1 LTFPIVNYKVPLS
14 GGFAACADNK
24 LTIYKSRI
32 SSGGT
37 GENHIGNFY
46 WQGTKIAKRPYIQ
59 GPYSKAEIAFLKK
72 GYPATSAVV
81 LAGKL
86 KRSLVSVQKQL
97 REMHIGRRKESGWT
111 VAQLGFLRRNYKETA
126 TWEIANRLN
135 KTPSVVKHKAAELK
149 LKK

>member
-1 LTFPIVNYKVPLS
+1 VRS
-14 GGFAACADNK
+14 GGA
-24 LTIYKSRI
+24 
-32 SSGGT
+32 

-59 GPYSKAEIAFLKK
+59 GPYSKAEIALLKK
-72 GYPATSAVV
+72 GYPAASAVV

-111 VAQLGFLRRNYKETA
+111 AVQLRYLRRNFKETA

>member
-1 LTFPIVNYKVPLS
+1 VPLS
-14 GGFAACADNK
+14 GGFAACADDK
-24 LTIYKSRI
+24 LTIYKSRV
-32 SSGGT
+32 SSGGA

-59 GPYSKAEIAFLKK
+59 GPYSKADIALLKK

-111 VAQLGFLRRNYKETA
+111 AAQLRFLRRNYKETA

>member
-1 LTFPIVNYKVPLS
+1 VPLF
-14 GGFAACADNK
+14 GGFAACADDK
-24 LTIYKSRI
+24 LTIYKSI
-32 SSGGT
+32 VSSGVT
-37 GENHIGNFY
+37 GENYIGNFY

-59 GPYSKAEIAFLKK
+59 GPYSKAEIALLKK
-72 GYPATSAVV
+72 EYPATSAVV
-81 LAGKL
+81 LAGRL

-97 REMHIGRRKESGWT
+97 RGMHIGRRKGSGWT
-111 VAQLGFLRRNYKETA
+111 AAQLRYLRRNYKETA

>member
-14 GGFAACADNK
+14 GGFATCADDK
-24 LTIYKSRI
+24 LTICKYRVC
-32 SSGGT
+32 SGGA
-37 GENHIGNFY
+37 GESYIGNFY

-59 GPYSKAEIAFLKK
+59 GPYSKADIALLKK
-72 GYPATSAVV
+72 EYPATSAVV

-111 VAQLGFLRRNYKETA
+111 VAQLGYLRRNYKETA
-126 TWEIANRLN
+126 TWEIANKLN
-135 KTPSVVKHKAAELK
+135 MTPSVVKHKAAELK

>member
-1 LTFPIVNYKVPLS
+1 M
-14 GGFAACADNK
+14 
-24 LTIYKSRI
+24 
-32 SSGGT
+32 
-37 GENHIGNFY
+37 
-46 WQGTKIAKRPYIQ
+46 
-59 GPYSKAEIAFLKK
+59 
-72 GYPATSAVV
+72 V

-111 VAQLGFLRRNYKETA
+111 AGQLGFLRRNYKETA

-135 KTPSVVKHKAAELK
+135 KTPSDVKHKAAELK